1 MRILSAEHIRA
12 AITMRE
18 MIDAMSEAFIA
29 LSNGTAQ
36 APLRSALKSP
46 DGVTMFMPAYL
57 DGAAYGAVKVV
68 SVFGENPTRF
78 HLPTILASVLVYD
91 ATTGKAVALLDGA
104 YLTAFR
110 TGAGSGLAT
119 ELLARENSSVLGVI
133 GAGAQAGPQIE
144 AVCAVR
150 PIREVR
156 VYSRRGAANF
166 VAEIAPR
173 LSDIAITAV
182 SSPEAALDG
191 ADVLVA
197 ATTSSV
203 PVIHDHHVKAGMHI
217 NGIGSY
223 TLTMQEVAP
232 EVVVRSK
239 IVVDS
244 RISAEA
250 EAGDI
255 MVPIQQGLLP
265 ADAIHAEIGEIAAGL
280 RPARANGAEITFFKS
295 VGTAAQDAAAAAR
308 IVATANRLGLG
319 TEVDF

>member
-1 MRILSAEHIRA
+1 MRILTADHIRA

-18 MIDAMSEAFIA
+18 MIDAMREAFIA
-29 LSNGTAQ
+29 LSTGTAQ
-36 APLRSALKSP
+36 APLRNALKSP

-57 DGAAYGAVKVV
+57 NGAPYGAVKVV
-68 SVFGENPTRF
+68 SVFGQNPVR
-78 HLPTILASVLVYD
+78 HGLPVILASVLVYD

-119 ELLARENSSVLGVI
+119 ELLAREEASILGVI

-156 VYSRRGAANF
+156 VYSRRGAADF
-166 VAEIAPR
+166 VTSLAPR
-173 LSDIAITAV
+173 LPGIYITAV
-182 SSPEAALDG
+182 NTPDDALTG

-197 ATTSSV
+197 ATTSST
-203 PVIHDHHVKAGMHI
+203 PVILDRHVKAGAHI

-223 TLTMQEVAP
+223 MLTMQEIAP
-232 EVVVRSK
+232 EVVIKSK

-265 ADAIHAEIGEIAAGL
+265 TTAIDTEIGQIAAGL
-280 RPARANGAEITFFKS
+280 KTGRVSADEITFFKS
-295 VGTAAQDAAAAAR
+295 VGTAVQDAAAAAR
-308 IVATANRLGLG
+308 IVAAAERLGLG
-319 TEVDF
+319 TVVDF